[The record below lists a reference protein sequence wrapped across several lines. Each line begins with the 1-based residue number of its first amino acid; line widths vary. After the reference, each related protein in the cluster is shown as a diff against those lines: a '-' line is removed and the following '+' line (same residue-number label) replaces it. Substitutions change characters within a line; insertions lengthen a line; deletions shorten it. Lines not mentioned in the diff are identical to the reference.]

1 MSFKCQKTQRLLS
14 DYIDATLSE
23 RQMKDVA
30 EHLDTCR
37 TCKREA
43 ITLKKTCHLLENFYV
58 EPEASDAYYVAF
70 TKTLRQRIEQ
80 SARIALHQR
89 VYEISTRLTW
99 QLTTRVRR
107 YIDRCLPTGHIS
119 VRQKMLPYYTLVAAM
134 MALLVAPFALKL
146 GPSGNNSEHLLQRLY
161 TVAKAELF
169 STSTPVSRQPSA
181 TLAIQQDTAAAQPAE
196 IRRNVSRNRTTETP
210 MVDSSSDVW
219 QFTDE
224 PMAEG
229 YILTTL
235 HKNSKRTLPS
245 VPLDIDS
252 ELLTYAE
259 LPSQVASREYPTA
272 REVLTDGRYAFLLLQ
287 GIRSGQQALQQYQ
300 RKWSQIN
307 GFSRKL
313 LDVPLEILSITEV
326 YDSIEL

>member
-23 RQMKDVA
+23 RQMTGITA
-30 EHLDTCR
+30 HLDTCR
-37 TCKREA
+37 ICKRAA
-43 ITLKKTCHLLENFYV
+43 IDLKKTCHLLENFYV
-58 EPEASDAYYVAF
+58 EPEASDAYYAAF
-70 TKTLRQRIEQ
+70 TKTLQERIEQ
-80 SARIALHQR
+80 SASTAFYQRI
-89 VYEISTRLTW
+89 YETGTRLIW
-99 QLTTRVRR
+99 QLTARVRR
-107 YIDRCLPTGHIS
+107 SIDRCLPTGHIS
-119 VRQKMLPYYTLVAAM
+119 VRHKMVPYYTLVAAM
-134 MALLVAPFALKL
+134 MALLVVPFALKL
-146 GPSGNNSEHLLQRLY
+146 VPSDNNGEHS
-161 TVAKAELF
+161 F
-169 STSTPVSRQPSA
+169 SRQPVA

-196 IRRNVSRNRTTETP
+196 IRRNVSRSRTTETP
-210 MVDSSSDVW
+210 VVGSSSDVW

-235 HKNSKRTLPS
+235 QKNSKRTLPR
-245 VPLDIDS
+245 VALDIDS

-259 LPSQVASREYPTA
+259 LPNQVASREYPTA
-272 REVLTDGRYAFLLLQ
+272 REVLTDGRYALLLLQ

-300 RKWSQIN
+300 RKWSQID

-313 LDVPLEILSITEV
+313 LDVPLETLSITEV

>member
-1 MSFKCQKTQRLLS
+1 MSFKCQKIQRLLS

-23 RQMKDVA
+23 RQMKAIV

-37 TCKREA
+37 SCKREA
-43 ITLKKTCHLLENFYV
+43 IDLKKTCHLLENFYV
-58 EPEASDAYYVAF
+58 EPEASDAYYAQF
-70 TKTLRQRIEQ
+70 TKTLQHRIEQ
-80 SARIALHQR
+80 SAPTALPQR
-89 VYEISTRLTW
+89 VYEASTRLTW
-99 QLTTRVRR
+99 QLTARVRR

-134 MALLVAPFALKL
+134 MVLLVAPFALKL
-146 GPSGNNSEHLLQRLY
+146 VPSANNDEHPLQRLY
-161 TVAKAELF
+161 AVAKAQLF
-169 STSTPVSRQPSA
+169 STATPVSRQPIA
-181 TLAIQQDTAAAQPAE
+181 TLAIQEDAAAAQPAE
-196 IRRNVSRNRTTETP
+196 IRRNVNRNRTTETP
-210 MVDSSSDVW
+210 VLDSNSDVW
-219 QFTDE
+219 QFTDDSTV
-224 PMAEG
+224 EG

-235 HKNSKRTLPS
+235 RKNSKRALPS
-245 VPLDIDS
+245 VALDIDS

-259 LPSQVASREYPTA
+259 LPRQAAAREYPTA
-272 REVLTDGRYAFLLLQ
+272 REVLTDGRYALLLLQ

-300 RKWSQIN
+300 RKWSQTE

>member
-23 RQMKDVA
+23 GQMKAIV

-37 TCKREA
+37 SCKREA
-43 ITLKKTCHLLENFYV
+43 IDLKKTCHLLENFYV
-58 EPEASDAYYVAF
+58 EPEASDAYYAQF
-70 TKTLRQRIEQ
+70 TKTLQHRIEQ
-80 SARIALHQR
+80 SAPTALPQR
-89 VYEISTRLTW
+89 VYEASTRLTW
-99 QLTTRVRR
+99 QLTARVRR

-119 VRQKMLPYYTLVAAM
+119 VRQKMLPYYTLVTAM
-134 MALLVAPFALKL
+134 MVLLVAPFALKL
-146 GPSGNNSEHLLQRLY
+146 VPSANNDEHLLQRLY
-161 TVAKAELF
+161 AVAKAQLF
-169 STSTPVSRQPSA
+169 STATPVSRQPIA
-181 TLAIQQDTAAAQPAE
+181 TLAIQEDAAAAQPAE
-196 IRRNVSRNRTTETP
+196 IRRNVNRNRTTETP
-210 MVDSSSDVW
+210 VLDSNSDVW
-219 QFTDE
+219 QFTDDSTV
-224 PMAEG
+224 EG

-235 HKNSKRTLPS
+235 RKNSKRALPS
-245 VPLDIDS
+245 VALDIDS

-259 LPSQVASREYPTA
+259 LPRQAAAREYPTA
-272 REVLTDGRYAFLLLQ
+272 REVLTDGRYALLLLQ

-300 RKWSQIN
+300 RKWSQTE